1 MLVRFKYIIEKIND
15 LGTYGNTI
23 VEKLNN
29 NIIYLIGLD
38 IKNGLMKISMDK
50 KNEYQQI
57 FHVYV
62 PPRGQLGGGQKQGC
76 K

>member
-62 PPRGQLGGGQKQGC
+62 PTRGQLGRGPKQGC